1 MLEVYLAHHGVS
13 AALAPPFAVS
23 AVFEAIDRPS
33 VDKRFPAWLDV
44 PVIRFWSGIL
54 SDAEELEELTYSM
67 DGRRVS
73 FVLDE
78 TVYPRDAVYGAAYLF
93 VDRCWLFLARP
104 GDDQIEVRLKGK
116 QAMDQAALE
125 ALAGEFANELL
136 NQVVRQRVGEST
148 AQIREYYMAKAF
160 FADSNQTS
168 IDALLAELDAEEL
181 EEDPLEI
188 SVPWE
193 EA

>member
-1 MLEVYLAHHGVS
+1 METS
-13 AALAPPFAVS
+13 
-23 AVFEAIDRPS
+23 
-33 VDKRFPAWLDV
+33 
-44 PVIRFWSGIL
+44 
-54 SDAEELEELTYSM
+54 EELEELTYST

-73 FVLDE
+73 FTLDE
-78 TVYPRDAVYGAAYLF
+78 TLYPRDAIYGAAYLF
-93 VDRCWLFLARP
+93 VDRCFLFLSRP
-104 GDDQIEVRLKGK
+104 DDANVEVRLKPK
-116 QAMDQAALE
+116 QEGDKAALE
-125 ALAGEFANELL
+125 GLAGEFANELL
-136 NQVVRQRVGEST
+136 NQVVRIRVGEST

-193 EA
+193 EPSA

>member
-1 MLEVYLAHHGVS
+1 M
-13 AALAPPFAVS
+13 
-23 AVFEAIDRPS
+23 
-33 VDKRFPAWLDV
+33 
-44 PVIRFWSGIL
+44 